1 MKKRIVFGVIMVI
14 LTSVVLCDKA
24 KANEVTDSVTIT
36 VSVKALESAKLY
48 FAQRDSVEI
57 YKKILADMKDEGVSA
72 CETREEYEKSIEKA
86 NERDETYRFLIV
98 AVGLLIIFVLVF
110 QRHFE
115 NPFGWITVLAIVLFV
130 LVLLRHSEVKE
141 YEVSKDANYE
151 CERVTVILNDIFE
164 GNDAK
169 LIEPLL
175 MEIVT
180 D

>member
-1 MKKRIVFGVIMVI
+1 MGRSIIFAVIMVI
-14 LTSVVLCDKA
+14 LTSVMPFDKA
-24 KANEVTDSVTIT
+24 KASEVADSVTIT

-57 YKKILADMKDEGVSA
+57 YKKILADMKDEGVSV

-86 NERDETYRFLIV
+86 NESDAWRRFLIV
-98 AVGLLIIFVLVF
+98 AVMFFILFVLVF
-110 QRHFE
+110 QDLFE
-115 NPFGWITVLAIVLFV
+115 NPFGWITVLVIVLFV
-130 LVLLRHSEVKE
+130 LVLLRPSEVEE

-151 CERVTVILNDIFE
+151 CKRITVILNDISE

-169 LIEPLL
+169 LLEPLL